1 MPRLKI
7 AYGDHPAQFG
17 HLYAPTVPV
26 DGPSP
31 VVVLLHGGSWNA
43 DYHLNLRTA
52 FAVELSR
59 RGAVVWNVE
68 YRRIGAGGG
77 WPQMSADVV
86 AAVDALGS
94 VVADRLAQVR
104 PEVCMDVDDL
114 RVDGHSA
121 GGQLAVWLA
130 GERPV
135 RRAVA
140 TGAPLDLLR
149 ATERP
154 AAQACLRELFGAG
167 YAEAPEL
174 YRSASPLHRVPI
186 GTPVVCVH
194 GEADAQVPVESSREY
209 VRAARTAGDPATLVV
224 VEGEGHNAI
233 LDPGSRTWEA
243 ALGAL
248 LGGGP
253 GLLAAEHTVAAL
265 DCKHEPATG
274 RSAAEQESRP

>member
-17 HLYAPTVPV
+17 HLYPPTVPT

-31 VVVLLHGGSWNA
+31 VVMLLHGGYWNA

-52 FAVELSR
+52 FAVELAR

-68 YRRIGAGGG
+68 YRRVGAGGG

-86 AAVDALGS
+86 AAVDALSG
-94 VVADRLAQVR
+94 VVADRLCQVW
-104 PEVCMDVDDL
+104 PDVSMAPDDL

-135 RRAVA
+135 RLAVA
-140 TGAPLDLLR
+140 TAAPLDLLR
-149 ATERP
+149 AAERR
-154 AAQACLRELFGAG
+154 AARACLRELFGADL
-167 YAEAPEL
+167 ADAPEL
-174 YRSASPLHRVPI
+174 YLSASPVHRVPI
-186 GTPVVCVH
+186 GSPVVCVH
-194 GEADAQVPVESSREY
+194 GDADAQVPLESSREY
-209 VRAARTAGDPATLVV
+209 VRAARNAGDPATTVV
-224 VEGEGHNAI
+224 IEGEGHNAI

-243 ALGAL
+243 AMAAL
-248 LGGGP
+248 LGAGP
-253 GLLAAEHTVAAL
+253 DLHAAEHTVAAL
-265 DCKHEPATG
+265 DCKHEPATA
-274 RSAAEQESRP
+274 RSAAEAGK